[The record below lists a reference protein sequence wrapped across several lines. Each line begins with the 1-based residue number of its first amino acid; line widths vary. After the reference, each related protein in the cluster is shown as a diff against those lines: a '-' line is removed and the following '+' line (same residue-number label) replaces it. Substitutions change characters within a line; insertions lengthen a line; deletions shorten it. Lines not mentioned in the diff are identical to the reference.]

1 MCSYILQS
9 LTHTRV
15 WCWVRAH
22 DEGPPQLQHR
32 NKTAGFPFKWPSWTS
47 SSLFDMLDSL
57 THLCPPITAG
67 CYSEK
72 PMAARGSGYWIHCT
86 RSAWSQGGQVFW
98 LQTVQ
103 IIKEW
108 KKKTCQDPS
117 IPCQAVWN
125 GSTIVAE
132 WTHKIGSIHFLTAND
147 FDPYPVQLT
156 PAFKEWR
163 RAHGPFLSWLIG
175 LEGPC
180 AFETIGRKL
189 LSKRVRRWTQL
200 RWASLSFAE
209 PLLASPRLLW
219 ASCVWLSVSAS
230 VHAFLEGSTRSR
242 LSASM
247 LQVETFLPGQCVP
260 WMIRISW
267 ALFYHISRVWCGTAF
282 SII

>member
-1 MCSYILQS
+1 M
-9 LTHTRV
+9 LTCVPIFFKAWHT
-15 WCWVRAH
+15 H
-22 DEGPPQLQHR
+22 
-32 NKTAGFPFKWPSWTS
+32 
-47 SSLFDMLDSL
+47 
-57 THLCPPITAG
+57 AG
-67 CYSEK
+67 CEHMMKGHLSCNTGIKQPVFHSNDPAELAQVCLICLIHSPTYVPQSWQ
-72 PMAARGSGYWIHCT
+72 AAT
-86 RSAWSQGGQVFW
+86 RSSRWQPAVPDTGFTAREVLGAKAAKFFGYRSS
-98 LQTVQ
+98 
-103 IIKEW
+103 KNER
-108 KKKTCQDPS
+108 KNPS
-117 IPCQAVWN
+117 IPCQACQAVWN

-175 LEGPC
+175 LEAPC

-200 RWASLSFAE
+200 RSASLSFAE
-209 PLLASPRLLW
+209 LLASLRLLW
-219 ASCVWLSVSAS
+219 ASCVWFSVSAS

-242 LSASM
+242 LSSSM

-267 ALFYHISRVWCGTAF
+267 ALFYHISRVWCGMAF